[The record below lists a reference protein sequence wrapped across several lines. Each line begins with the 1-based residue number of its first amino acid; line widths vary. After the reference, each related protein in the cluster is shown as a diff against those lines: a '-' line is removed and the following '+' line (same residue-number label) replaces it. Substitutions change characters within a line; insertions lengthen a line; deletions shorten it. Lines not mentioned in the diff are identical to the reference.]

1 MNFVLKKFNELNN
14 DELYKILKLRVDVFV
29 VEQNCPY
36 EELDNK
42 DQDALHLYL
51 EDNNEI
57 KAYLRILNEDEIKIG
72 RVISTD
78 RRKGYA
84 SILMNKAFE
93 ICKERF
99 NKETIKIEA
108 QVYAK
113 EFYEKLGFKQS
124 SNEFDLDGIK
134 HIEMIK
140 INS

>member
-108 QVYAK
+108 KVAPA
-113 EFYEKLGFKQS
+113 FKPGKALK
-124 SNEFDLDGIK
+124 DA
-134 HIEMIK
+134 
-140 INS
+140 IN